1 VINHGQ
7 NCAGLLAR
15 VIQQLETCANKR
27 RVGVRAGPSPLK
39 NILVGSTLVDRPAYA
54 SSSPLIS
61 SSMVKAILQRGPLQR
76 GQINIVQSGKPHYIE
91 LFRHAIAT
99 RDNDLLHRISLS

>member
-1 VINHGQ
+1 M
-7 NCAGLLAR
+7 
-15 VIQQLETCANKR
+15 K
-27 RVGVRAGPSPLK
+27 AGPSPLK

-61 SSMVKAILQRGPLQR
+61 SSMVKAILQGGPLQR
-76 GQINIVQSGKPHYIE
+76 GQIIIVQSGKPHFIE